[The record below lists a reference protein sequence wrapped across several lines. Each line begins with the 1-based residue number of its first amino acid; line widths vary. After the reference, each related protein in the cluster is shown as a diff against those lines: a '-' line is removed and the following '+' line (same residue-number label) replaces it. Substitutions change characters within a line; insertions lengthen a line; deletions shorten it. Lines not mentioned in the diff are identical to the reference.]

1 MYQVAIIGAGQLGSR
16 HLQGLK
22 LASSPLSI
30 TVMDNNDESLNV
42 ARERYDAVSPI
53 GEKNIKYVN
62 NIDKLPSELDL
73 VIIATGS
80 KPRAAIVQ
88 SLLNHAIVKY
98 LVLEKVLFPS
108 LADYNNVGRLL
119 KDKGV
124 RCWVNCPRR
133 MYGSYKQIKE
143 TVDPTKPIYMTNA
156 DEDWGLCC
164 NAIHMIDIFLYLT
177 EETSYTV
184 ETKFLNDNIE
194 DSKRGGYIEM
204 TGSLKVTTPK
214 GNELTL
220 ISEKKFKGEKNYMIE
235 NDHNMFVISESEGKW
250 SLNGKTYQYSMPY
263 QSQLTGV
270 LADELL
276 ITGGCS
282 LTPYNTS
289 IEYHMPF
296 IEAMLAKFNDI
307 KGTPDNSILPIT

>member
-16 HLQGLK
+16 HMQGLK

-30 TVMDNNDESLNV
+30 TVMDSNEESLKV
-42 ARERYDAVSPI
+42 AEERYDAVLPI
-53 GEKNIKYVN
+53 GEKNINYVN
-62 NIDKLPSELDL
+62 SIDKLPPELDL

-80 KPRAAIVQ
+80 KPRAAIVH
-88 SLLNHAIVKY
+88 SLLNHSTVKY

-119 KDKGV
+119 KDKGI

-133 MYGSYKQIKE
+133 MFGMYKQIKE
-143 TVDPTKPIYMTNA
+143 TIDSTKPVYMTNA
-156 DEDWGLCC
+156 GEDWGLCC

-184 ETKFLNDNIE
+184 ETKFLNDDIE

-204 TGSLKVTTPK
+204 TGTMKVTTPK

-220 ISEKKFKGEKNYMIE
+220 ISEKEFKGEKNYMIE
-235 NDHNMFVISESEGKW
+235 NNHNMYVISEGDGKW
-250 SLNGKTYQYSMPY
+250 SMNGNSYKYSIPY
-263 QSQLTGV
+263 QSQLTGI

-282 LTPYNTS
+282 LTPFVMS
-289 IEYHMPF
+289 VSYHKPF
-296 IEAMLAKFNDI
+296 IEALLIKYNELTGDI
-307 KGTPDNSILPIT
+307 NNKLLPIT

>member
-30 TVMDNNDESLNV
+30 TVMDSNDESLNV
-42 ARERYDAVSPI
+42 ARERYDAVLPI
-53 GEKNIKYVN
+53 GEKIINYVN
-62 NIDKLPSELDL
+62 SIDQLPSELDL

-80 KPRAAIVQ
+80 KPRSAIVQ
-88 SLLNHAIVKY
+88 SLLNHATVKF

-119 KDKGV
+119 KNKGV
-124 RCWVNCPRR
+124 KCWVNCPRR
-133 MYGSYKQIKE
+133 MFGLYKQIKE
-143 TVDPTKPIYMTNA
+143 TIDSTKPVYITNA

-184 ETKFLNDNIE
+184 ETKYLNDEIE

-204 TGSLKVTTPK
+204 TGTLKVTTPR

-220 ISEKKFKGEKNYMIE
+220 ISEKDFKGEKIFMIE
-235 NDHNMFVISESEGKW
+235 NNHNSFVISEGEGKC
-250 SLNGKTYQYSMPY
+250 SMNGKAYQYSMPY

-276 ITGGCS
+276 ITEGCS
-282 LTPYNTS
+282 LTPFNTS
-289 IEYHMPF
+289 VEYHKPF
-296 IEAMLAKFNDI
+296 IEAMLAKFNAI
-307 KGTPDNSILPIT
+307 KGTSDNKILPIT

>member
-30 TVMDNNDESLNV
+30 TVMDNNDESLNI
-42 ARERYDAVSPI
+42 ARERYNAVSPI
-53 GEKNIKYVN
+53 GEKNINYVTS
-62 NIDKLPSELDL
+62 IDKLPTELDL

-80 KPRAAIVQ
+80 KPRATIVK
-88 SLLNHAIVKY
+88 SLLDHAKVKC

-108 LADYNNVGRLL
+108 LADYNNVARLL
-119 KDKGV
+119 KDKCV

-143 TVDPTKPIYMTNA
+143 TIDPTKPVYMTNA

-164 NAIHMIDIFLYLT
+164 NAIHIIDIFLYLT
-177 EETSYTV
+177 EEMSYTV
-184 ETKFLNDNIE
+184 ETRFLNDE
-194 DSKRGGYIEM
+194 VKDSKRCGYIEM
-204 TGSLKVTTPK
+204 TGAIKVVTPN

-220 ISEKKFKGEKNYMIE
+220 ISEKDFKGEKNFMIE
-235 NDHNMFVISESEGKW
+235 NDHNVYDISEGDGKW
-250 SLNGKTYQYSMPY
+250 SMNGNTYHYSTPY

-282 LTPYNTS
+282 LTPFNTS
-289 IEYHMPF
+289 VEYHKPF
-296 IEAMLAKFNDI
+296 IEAMLAKYNDI
-307 KGTPDNSILPIT
+307 MGTPDNKILPIT

>member
-30 TVMDNNDESLNV
+30 TVMDSNDESLNV
-42 ARERYDAVSPI
+42 AKERYDAVSPI
-53 GEKNIKYVN
+53 GAKNVNYVDSM
-62 NIDKLPSELDL
+62 DKLPSELDL

-88 SLLNHAIVKY
+88 SLLNHATVKY

-119 KDKGV
+119 KDKGI

-143 TVDPTKPIYMTNA
+143 AIDPTKPIYMTNA

-177 EETSYTV
+177 EEKSYTV
-184 ETKFLNDNIE
+184 ETKFLNDKVE
-194 DSKRGGYIEM
+194 DSKRGGYVEM
-204 TGSLKVTTPK
+204 TGKLEVKTEK
-214 GNELTL
+214 GNILTL
-220 ISEKKFKGEKNYMIE
+220 ISEKNFDGEKIFMIE
-235 NDHNMFVISESEGKW
+235 NGEDTYVISEGDGKW
-250 SLNGKTYQYSMPY
+250 SINGNTYQYNMPY
-263 QSQLTGV
+263 QSQLSGI

-282 LTPYNTS
+282 LTPFYLSNT
-289 IEYHMPF
+289 YHKPF
-296 IEAMLAKFNDI
+296 IEAMLAKYNEI
-307 KGTPDNSILPIT
+307 KGTPDNKILPIT

>member
-1 MYQVAIIGAGQLGSR
+1 MYQVAIIGTGQLGSR

-30 TVMDNNDESLNV
+30 TVMDSNDESLNL
-42 ARERYDAVSPI
+42 AKERYDAVLPI
-53 GEKNIKYVN
+53 GEKNINYVK

-88 SLLNHAIVKY
+88 SLLNYATVKY

-133 MYGSYKQIKE
+133 MYGMYKQIKE
-143 TVDPTKPIYMTNA
+143 TIEPTKPIYMTNA

-184 ETKFLNDNIE
+184 ETKFLNDKVE

-204 TGSLKVTTPK
+204 TGKLEVKTEK
-214 GNELTL
+214 GNMLTL
-220 ISEKKFKGEKNYMIE
+220 ISEKNYDGEKNFVIE
-235 NDHNMFVISESEGKW
+235 NGEDMYVISEGDGKW
-250 SLNGKTYQYSMPY
+250 SLNGNTYQYSMPY

-289 IEYHMPF
+289 VEYHKPF
-296 IEAMLAKFNDI
+296 IEAILAKYNAI
-307 KGTPDNSILPIT
+307 KGNPDNKILPIT

>member
-1 MYQVAIIGAGQLGSR
+1 MYQVAIIGTGQLGSR

-22 LASSPLSI
+22 IASSPLSI
-30 TVMDNNDESLNV
+30 TVMDSNDESLNV
-42 ARERYDAVSPI
+42 AKERYDAVSPI
-53 GEKNIKYVN
+53 GVKNVNYVN
-62 NIDKLPSELDL
+62 SIDKLPSELDL

-88 SLLNHAIVKY
+88 SLLNHATVKY

-108 LADYNNVGRLL
+108 LVDYYNVGRLL
-119 KDKGV
+119 KDKGI

-184 ETKFLNDNIE
+184 ETKFLNDKIE
-194 DSKRGGYIEM
+194 NSKRGGYIEM
-204 TGSLKVTTPK
+204 TGKLEVKTEK
-214 GNELTL
+214 GNILTL
-220 ISEKKFKGEKNYMIE
+220 ISEKNFDGEKNFMIE
-235 NDHNMFVISESEGKW
+235 NGEDMYVISEGEGKW
-250 SLNGKTYQYSMPY
+250 SLNGNTYQYSMPY

-282 LTPYNTS
+282 LTSFNTS
-289 IEYHMPF
+289 VEYHKPF
-296 IEAMLAKFNDI
+296 IEAMLAKYNEI
-307 KGTPDNSILPIT
+307 KGTPDNKILPIT